1 MPKNK
6 SGKKINPADH
16 KQTDAFFRSKPIYET
31 QEEILEAVDSY
42 FL

>member
-1 MPKNK
+1 MPNQK
-6 SGKKINPADH
+6 SGKQINPADP
-16 KQTDAFFRSKPIYET
+16 KQTDAFFRSKPICET